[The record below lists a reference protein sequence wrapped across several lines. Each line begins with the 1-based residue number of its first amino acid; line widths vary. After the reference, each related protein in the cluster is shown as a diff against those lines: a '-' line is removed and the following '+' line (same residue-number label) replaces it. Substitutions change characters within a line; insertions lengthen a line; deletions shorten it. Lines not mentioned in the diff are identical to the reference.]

1 MQRVLLIVLDGLGIG
16 ELPDA
21 EEYGDE
27 GSNTLRNMADAVGGL
42 NLPNLESLG
51 IGFLGEFKGIGMPGQ
66 LKGCYGK
73 MAEAS
78 KAKDTTSGHWEMM
91 GVIVDK
97 PFRSEEHTS
106 ELQSQFHLVF

>member
-51 IGFLGEFKGIGMPGQ
+51 IGF
-66 LKGCYGK
+66 
-73 MAEAS
+73 
-78 KAKDTTSGHWEMM
+78 
-91 GVIVDK
+91 
-97 PFRSEEHTS
+97 
-106 ELQSQFHLVF
+106 